1 MPCRSLS
8 FLLSSPF
15 SAPVAAAAIV
25 APFVVWVDMQQQLP
39 KKSRSPTL
47 ILRRPT
53 SKCVPEEQKE
63 GEEMED
69 LQQLKGYNAND
80 NDDVLMVL

>member
-1 MPCRSLS
+1 
-8 FLLSSPF
+8 
-15 SAPVAAAAIV
+15 
-25 APFVVWVDMQQQLP
+25 MQQQLP

-53 SKCVPEEQKE
+53 SKCVPKEQKE
-63 GEEMED
+63 VEMED
-69 LQQLKGYNAND
+69 LQQLQGYNAND